1 MYNQIT
7 TEALERINS
16 RKIKVCIIG
25 LGRVGLPLAATLAL
39 EGFRVIGLDI
49 NPDVV
54 NKTNSGESYLR
65 DEKELPELIR
75 NVVAKGLLKATLLPE
90 EAIKPSD
97 IIIITVPTLIT
108 KDKKPE
114 ISPVIDAA
122 YKISENFSK
131 GKVVIVES
139 TVPPNTTVGIVGR
152 IIEEKT
158 GLKAGKDFGL
168 AFSPERIQASQA
180 LRDLRKYPK
189 IVGGIDEKTT
199 EIVSAIYSTFA
210 PEIIKMSNPL
220 AAEIEKIIENTYR
233 DVCIAF
239 ANELAKICEIYKV
252 DVWEVIK
259 AANSQPYCNILN
271 PGCGVGGHC
280 IPMDPYYIIRDVE
293 QRGYMP
299 RLLISAR
306 EVNESMPEHFVRIVE
321 KVVKNKKAKIIILG
335 LSFKPDVKAFLHS
348 HTLKIIELLK
358 KSGYE
363 NIVVHDPFLE
373 DENFDFNTEKNLG
386 KALKNSEALLL
397 STAHSV
403 YNNIS
408 IENIARLMKKNAY
421 IIDGRGFF
429 DPKSVL
435 KAGLN
440 YIGIGR
446 MLH

>member
-1 MYNQIT
+1 MNLF
-7 TEALERINS
+7 EEKENALMLINN
-16 RKIKVCIIG
+16 RKIRISVIG
-25 LGRVGLPLAATLAL
+25 LGRVGLPLAATLASQ
-39 EGFRVIGLDI
+39 GFKVIGLDI
-49 NPDVV
+49 NPEVV
-54 NKTNSGESYLR
+54 NKTNSGESHLK
-65 DEKELPELIR
+65 DEKELPALIKKI
-75 NVVAKGLLKATLLPE
+75 VAKGLLKATLLPE

-114 ISPVIDAA
+114 ITPVLDAA
-122 YKISENFSK
+122 HKISENFSK
-131 GKVVIVES
+131 GKVVILES
-139 TVPPNTTVGIVGR
+139 TVPPNTTVGIVGK
-152 IIEEKT
+152 IIEDKT

-180 LRDLRKYPK
+180 LRDLRTYPK
-189 IVGGIDEKTT
+189 IVGGIDGKTT

-210 PEIIKMSNPL
+210 PEIIKMSSPL

-239 ANELAKICEIYKV
+239 ANELAKICEIYNV

-280 IPMDPYYIIRDVE
+280 IPMDPYYIIRDIEE
-293 QRGYMP
+293 QGYIP

-306 EVNESMPEHFVRIVE
+306 EVNESMPEHFVRMVE
-321 KVVKNKKAKIIILG
+321 KVIKDKNAKITILG
-335 LSFKPDVKAFLHS
+335 LSFKPNVKSFLHS

-358 KSGYE
+358 RHGYK
-363 NIVVHDPFLE
+363 NIIVHDPFLE
-373 DENFDFNTEKNLG
+373 EEKFDFATEKNLE

-397 STAHSV
+397 TTAHSA
-403 YNNIS
+403 YNMDIKY
-408 IENIARLMKKNAY
+408 IAELMKENGY

-429 DPKSVL
+429 DPEKVKKS
-435 KAGLN
+435 GLR

-446 MLH
+446 MLR